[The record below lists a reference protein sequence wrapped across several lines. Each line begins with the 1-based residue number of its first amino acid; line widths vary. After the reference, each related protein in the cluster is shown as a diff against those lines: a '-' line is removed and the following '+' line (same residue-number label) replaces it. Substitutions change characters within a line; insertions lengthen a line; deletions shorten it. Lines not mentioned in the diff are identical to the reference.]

1 MDIIQIVILGMI
13 ASILFILVKDMNEP
27 FAFFILVITGVIIF
41 IVIIQQ
47 ISTVFTFLETLG
59 EKAHINGIYM
69 QTILKIIGIAY
80 IAELGANIVKDA
92 GLQSV
97 ATKIELAGK
106 IAILLLAIPIIT
118 AVIEAILNFLPST

>member
-1 MDIIQIVILGMI
+1 MDIIQVVILGMI